1 MINSEFLL
9 SKGTDH
15 AEQVGGYVF
24 IQPSA
29 LDALF
34 KKHNFNPGD
43 EWYDVTNT
51 LFQKKK
57 KLSSK
62 FVDIQEKLIP
72 KIKNIFDNV
81 KKEYAHI
88 RWDKKDLLSNQL
100 KKLGIES
107 GSAKLGLHC
116 SILEEKKIHIQ
127 SKAVNATT
135 AGVLNGMRDVLL
147 KYFEPHYLQQRMKA
161 GDENILS
168 EPYIGLFLC
177 KLNNGKIKIGGLPG
191 ARQDQL
197 FIEDVGT
204 GEVSTL
210 NRYTKIFF
218 DFLLLSSDLMGMAH
232 KLSNKP
238 TKPVLELA
246 AAKAHH
252 VGGQVSQALKVL
264 GLPNNAT
271 LHDVEKAAR
280 QLTLKYHP
288 DRPDGN
294 AEKMLEINNARD
306 VLEKQ
311 LSR

>member
-1 MINSEFLL
+1 L
-9 SKGTDH
+9 SNRTGH
-15 AEQVGGYVF
+15 VEQVGGYVF

-43 EWYDVTNT
+43 EWYDVTNA
-51 LFQKKK
+51 LFKKKK

-62 FVDIQEKLIP
+62 FPDIQEKLIP
-72 KIKNIFDNV
+72 KIKNIFDKV
-81 KKEYAHI
+81 KKKYADMT
-88 RWDKKDLLSNQL
+88 WDKKDLLSNQL
-100 KKLGIES
+100 KRLGIES

-127 SKAVNATT
+127 SKAVKATT
-135 AGVLNGMRDVLL
+135 AGVLNGIRDVLL
-147 KYFEPHYLQQRMKA
+147 KYFEPHYLQQRIKA
-161 GDENILS
+161 GDEHILS

-177 KLNNGKIKIGGLPG
+177 KLNNGKIRIGSLPG

-210 NRYTKIFF
+210 NRYTKVFF
-218 DFLLLSSDLMGMAH
+218 DFLLLSSDLMSTAN
-232 KLSNKP
+232 KCSNKP
-238 TKPVLELA
+238 NKPALEVA
-246 AAKAHH
+246 TGKSHSVEGEASH
-252 VGGQVSQALKVL
+252 ALKVL
-264 GLPNNAT
+264 GLPAHAT
-271 LHDVEKAAR
+271 WHDVEKAAR

-288 DRPDGN
+288 DRPSGN

-311 LSR
+311 LSK